1 MRDGSCY
8 QETHFNFSL
17 KISTD
22 HKYGTCWQMSL
33 NFILNHYL
41 NIKLAMA
48 MLVAH
53 LATLCK
59 ILVTSTQFLVALASR
74 KGQFWTLK
82 LDPKPKIAAVHATLE
97 CHAMMAFLVNG

>member
-1 MRDGSCY
+1 
-8 QETHFNFSL
+8 
-17 KISTD
+17 
-22 HKYGTCWQMSL
+22 
-33 NFILNHYL
+33 
-41 NIKLAMA
+41 MA

-82 LDPKPKIAAVHATLE
+82 LDPKPKIAAAHATFE
-97 CHAMMAFLVNG
+97 CHVVMAFLVNG